1 MRFLVE
7 AFDKKTDFQ
16 TSVIEL
22 PENCTEQLKS
32 IMGWKTE
39 QQGWEGYDLNQ
50 QQIKAIEAL
59 IQKSIEDPRYY
70 FQLTCNGR

>member
-1 MRFLVE
+1 
-7 AFDKKTDFQ
+7 
-16 TSVIEL
+16 
-22 PENCTEQLKS
+22 
-32 IMGWKTE
+32 MGWKTE

>member
-16 TSVIEL
+16 ASVTEL
-22 PENCTEQLKS
+22 PENCAEQLKS

-50 QQIKAIEAL
+50 QQLKAIEAL
-59 IQKSIEDPRYY
+59 IHKPIEDPRYY